1 MELNTVHREVTS
13 NFSGED
19 IRFRI
24 DTDTSV
30 IFDILRNK
38 LYSDKPA
45 SICRELLSNA
55 RDAHREVGKDSVPIR
70 ITVPGPYL
78 VIQDFGPGISPAR
91 MEEIYCIYGRS
102 TKREDNIQTGG
113 YGLGAKTPFSLVD
126 SFTVITVV
134 NGTKYDY
141 VCYIDESNCGKIRL
155 INEESTDEE
164 NGTTIKVPVSPH
176 DRNKFVEKLY
186 YYTQFW
192 EPQPR
197 FLGQLPRETFKF
209 TVTGTN
215 WALVTKK
222 YTGNCNVLVDGIPYH
237 TTGNSLSG
245 VVFLFKTGE
254 VDISASREEIEY
266 TKKTINAIRRAKEN
280 YNTEIST
287 AIVDQIEA
295 AETFDEVITI
305 LNMCPSLT
313 RHEWNWRG
321 NKFTYPLENN
331 ISSYHIGYGNRI
343 CSSYLDSLDEKNLFF
358 LRQDKPEF
366 TPFDKRR
373 IRQFLDDNNAKRVY
387 ILPDSVTLP
396 VTTTPLS
403 TVKVRVH
410 RNSNPKKRNHIK
422 VWDSHKSKFF
432 GKISID
438 RTGPTLY
445 TTKEW
450 KTFGLEH
457 HICRVQE
464 KDVKYIK
471 DAPNWQNLDDYFQV
485 KLYDKYN
492 REEIQRFAEIIQT
505 CADNENLKFLSKD
518 IPDLNCFLEKEKIDT
533 TIKQIIWYLIKNHVL
548 EVKRNSVIEKYPML
562 KFVDSY
568 DTDDTTNQKI
578 IRNYVK
584 GTNNES

>member
-45 SICRELLSNA
+45 SICRELLANA
-55 RDAHREVGKDSVPIR
+55 RDAHREVGKTDVPIR

-113 YGLGAKTPFSLVD
+113 YGLGAKTPFSMCDVFNI
-126 SFTVITVV
+126 STIV

-141 VCYIDESNCGKIRL
+141 VAYIDESNCGKIRL
-155 INEESTDEE
+155 MSEEPTDEE
-164 NGTTIKVPVSPH
+164 NGTTIKVPVSLY
-176 DRNKFVEKLY
+176 DRSKFIEKLY

-197 FLGQLPRETFKF
+197 FLGQLPRKTFKF

-222 YTGNCNVLVDGIPYH
+222 YTGNCNVLVDGIPYN
-237 TTGNSLSG
+237 TTGNNLSG

-295 AETFDEVITI
+295 AETFGEVITI

-313 RHEWNWRG
+313 QHKWDWRG
-321 NKFTYPLENN
+321 NKFTYPLESN
-331 ISSYHIGYGNRI
+331 IESYYIGYGNRVKLTH
-343 CSSYLDSLDEKNLFF
+343 LDSLDEKNLFF

-366 TPFDKRR
+366 TP
-373 IRQFLDDNNAKRVY
+373 DNIK
-387 ILPDSVTLP
+387 LP
-396 VTTTPLS
+396 VTTTPLN
-403 TVKVRVH
+403 TVKVRVP
-410 RNSNPKKRNHIK
+410 RNSSPKKRNYIK
-422 VWDSHKSKFF
+422 VWDSHKSKFSA
-432 GKISID
+432 KSTID

-464 KDVKYIK
+464 KDVKHIK
-471 DAPNWQNLDDYFQV
+471 DAPNWQNLDDYFQT
-485 KLYDKYN
+485 KLYDKYS

-518 IPDLNCFLEKEKIDT
+518 IPDLNCFLEKEKIDA
-533 TIKQIIWYLIKNHVL
+533 TIKQIIWYLIQNHII
-548 EVKRNSVIEKYPML
+548 EVKRNSIVEKYPML

-584 GTNNES
+584 GTNNAS